1 MCQKM
6 VSTYPPSRAR
16 PTNIFPKHPKGKT
29 INIFSLYIH
38 RPSLSKIYS
47 STSEHLP
54 SLTMSSASHSAGVS
68 QQEALEDLP
77 VAILSSIPEVFPQFP
92 PQLFLTISAFGI
104 PMNLDLENPRR
115 HLGRT
120 SPSPYDKSSFVFL
133 GPIGDPN
140 PTNLI
145 NL

>member
-1 MCQKM
+1 
-6 VSTYPPSRAR
+6 
-16 PTNIFPKHPKGKT
+16 
-29 INIFSLYIH
+29 
-38 RPSLSKIYS
+38 
-47 STSEHLP
+47 
-54 SLTMSSASHSAGVS
+54 MSSASHSAGVS